1 LALLSGTKYRKA
13 VEGWNDIQSEFYS
26 NGSPNDDL
34 ESRFKNTLRAALR
47 FCTRVITYME
57 KVASFCC

>member
-1 LALLSGTKYRKA
+1 LSGIKYRKV
-13 VEGWNDIQSEFYS
+13 VEGWNDIQNKFYL

-34 ESRFKNTLRAALR
+34 KSGFKNTLRDALR